1 MANEKRVRA
10 LAVGGLVEDN
20 PLAAAGTT
28 LTSAGLAAL
37 PAIGS
42 TEHAAIIFD
51 PDGSFGGAPFV
62 KYVTAHTLGAPTATI
77 TAAAQEGTTARQI
90 DRDTPWIHG
99 PTVQDWD
106 GAGGGSGLIGLLTYD
121 PGTLAQPAFT
131 ATALT
136 VVDATNVK
144 VSFMAP
150 PSGKVLHEIAAGVHN
165 SGTVDGSVYVG
176 LVDASNAAI
185 AASAARVA
193 YKQNVVQRSSW
204 SWLETGLTAGTTY
217 ERRMAVKV
225 GSAGGEAA
233 SVIHG
238 GGYGS
243 IVHKVLAVNL

>member
-99 PTVQDWD
+99 PTPWD
-106 GAGGGSGLIGLLTYD
+106 
-121 PGTLAQPAFT
+121 FT
-131 ATALT
+131 AALTKAGAVTDADFVVAPPDGTQALDTTNNRLYVRIAGTWRYTALT
-136 VVDATNVK
+136 
-144 VSFMAP
+144 
-150 PSGKVLHEIAAGVHN
+150 
-165 SGTVDGSVYVG
+165 
-176 LVDASNAAI
+176 
-185 AASAARVA
+185 
-193 YKQNVVQRSSW
+193 
-204 SWLETGLTAGTTY
+204 
-217 ERRMAVKV
+217 
-225 GSAGGEAA
+225 
-233 SVIHG
+233 
-238 GGYGS
+238 
-243 IVHKVLAVNL
+243 